1 MRNYL
6 QPTYIAKIRVGTEDS
21 PENEWRR
28 LLKIAFTLFEVPPD
42 GMTFLTSCEF
52 LHRVL
57 SLSNKMTDIL
67 PFLEKKFDFF
77 EKILDSSQLKVIL
90 KCCLLELLVY
100 TQRLRQFAGLEQR
113 GQILIHQVNKSVHKS
128 HESRLPLGG
137 VRLW

>member
-6 QPTYIAKIRVGTEDS
+6 QPTYIAQIRVGTEDS

-52 LHRVL
+52 LYRVL
-57 SLSNKMTDIL
+57 SLSSKMTDIL

-77 EKILDSSQLKVIL
+77 EKILGSSQLKVNF
-90 KCCLLELLVY
+90 K
-100 TQRLRQFAGLEQR
+100 F
-113 GQILIHQVNKSVHKS
+113 
-128 HESRLPLGG
+128 
-137 VRLW
+137 

>member
-6 QPTYIAKIRVGTEDS
+6 QPTYIAQIRVGTEDS

-90 KCCLLELLVY
+90 KWCCNCIHTTIAPICRARTTRPNPHLSS
-100 TQRLRQFAGLEQR
+100 Q
-113 GQILIHQVNKSVHKS
+113 QICSYK
-128 HESRLPLGG
+128 P
-137 VRLW
+137 